1 MVYQS
6 IIRPHGTVDHGTTV
20 HHRTTIPQHQA
31 HGTDFTVPWST
42 TTLRYRH
49 GTATRPLRYR
59 PHRTAALPPRH
70 RPHGTAGTAS
80 KVLPRYRHGT
90 TTVLP
95 PRHRPADTA
104 TLPRYHHGTATV
116 PTLMVLPRD
125 SHGTEPMVLPRCR
138 FQGIAKVLPPRY
150 RPPTALISWYSHA
163 ASMVLSRCCHGTNL
177 RMYCHGTEP
186 HGTATVPPRYRPNG
200 TAKVPTFQGTATV
213 PTLVVLPRY
222 RQGTAPMVYCQGT
235 ASKVL
240 RRYRY
245 GTAAVAPRSLRPK
258 VQPGTAT
265 PTVPLSWYCHGTAP
279 MVPPWYHPYGTA
291 TVPLPRY
298 FHANAIFTVPPRYLS
313 HGSGTVAIP

>member
-1 MVYQS
+1 MV
-6 IIRPHGTVDHGTTV
+6 P
-20 HHRTTIPQHQA
+20 
-31 HGTDFTVPWST
+31 
-42 TTLRYRH
+42 
-49 GTATRPLRYR
+49 AT
-59 PHRTAALPPRH
+59 HFI
-70 RPHGTAGTAS
+70 
-80 KVLPRYRHGT
+80 
-90 TTVLP
+90 
-95 PRHRPADTA
+95 D
-104 TLPRYHHGTATV
+104 
-116 PTLMVLPRD
+116 LMVLPR
-125 SHGTEPMVLPRCR
+125 ST
-138 FQGIAKVLPPRY
+138 
-150 RPPTALISWYSHA
+150 

-240 RRYRY
+240 RRYHY

-265 PTVPLSWYCHGTAP
+265 PTVPLSWYCHGIAPMVLISRYCHGTAPTVLPRQRNPHRATTVLISSDRHGTTP
-279 MVPPWYHPYGTA
+279 MVPPRYRPYGIA

-298 FHANAIFTVPPRYLS
+298 CHGHGSTVPPWYRRGIS
-313 HGSGTVAIP
+313 PTVPPK